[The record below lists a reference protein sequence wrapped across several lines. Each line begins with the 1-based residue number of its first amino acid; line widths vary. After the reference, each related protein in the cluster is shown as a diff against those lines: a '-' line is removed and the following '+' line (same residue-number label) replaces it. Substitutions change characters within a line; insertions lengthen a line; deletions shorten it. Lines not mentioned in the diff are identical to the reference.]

1 MNKVALVSEILKLAK
16 NLTAATSIPDRVK
29 NAEAMIKSGGR
40 GTELGIREIEFLAHD
55 MLELAKHLRRIQG
68 SLGNWEEGE
77 MAAELLIAIEQYK

>member
-40 GTELGIREIEFLAHD
+40 GTELGIREIEYLAHD

-68 SLGNWEEGE
+68 SLDRFGIDERTE
-77 MAAELLIAIEQYK
+77 MLDVLAQYK